1 MEAKTI
7 HEIVQEVIKEA
18 KSIKPIETEPESEVE
33 EPQPLTSIIKSIEDE
48 FDQEKLKIVFKPIY
62 DIIEDKDKS
71 LKRKL
76 QLMHNAVVALR
87 KEFDNLEY
95 SADVKARNRELNRLK
110 YHKKKGLQTWP
121 FNILD

>member
-1 MEAKTI
+1 METKTI

-18 KSIKPIETEPESEVE
+18 KSLKPVEVE
-33 EPQPLTSIIKSIEDE
+33 VEVEPQPLTSIINSIEDE

-62 DIIEDKDKS
+62 DIVEDKDKS

-110 YHKKKGLQTWP
+110 YHKKKGQAWP
-121 FNILD
+121 YNILG